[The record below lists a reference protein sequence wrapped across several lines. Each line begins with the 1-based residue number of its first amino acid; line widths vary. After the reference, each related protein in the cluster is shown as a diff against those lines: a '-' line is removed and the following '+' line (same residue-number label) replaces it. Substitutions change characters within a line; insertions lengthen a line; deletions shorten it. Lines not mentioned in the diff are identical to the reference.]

1 MNLSLG
7 IHDFL
12 SQFACKIEGQNGIN
26 RQKAKFFTPT
36 AKDNREIKIHVYAK
50 RHTSDSC

>member
-26 RQKAKFFTPT
+26 RQKAKFFKGRPGLKTGMDF
-36 AKDNREIKIHVYAK
+36 KG
-50 RHTSDSC
+50 

>member
-26 RQKAKFFTPT
+26 RQKAKFFTST
-36 AKDNREIKIHVYAK
+36 EIKIHVYAK

>member
-26 RQKAKFFTPT
+26 RQKAKFFTST
-36 AKDNREIKIHVYAK
+36 ANIDIIF
-50 RHTSDSC
+50 

>member
-26 RQKAKFFTPT
+26 RQKAKFFTST
-36 AKDNREIKIHVYAK
+36 ANREIKIHVHAK
-50 RHTSDSC
+50 RQTSDSC

>member
-26 RQKAKFFTPT
+26 RQKAKFFTST
-36 AKDNREIKIHVYAK
+36 ANIDIIFERAARSENGYGF
-50 RHTSDSC
+50 